1 MSKLV
6 CKHCK
11 TELTLNNIKDIEFG
25 RVYETTELGEMDEEV
40 AYIKCSKCGNIT
52 ETDNETGHSLRTNL
66 INARQIEL
74 LNNANKLYDFEDI
87 RDLLDN
93 LSDSD
98 KEKIKDCQFKVF
110 EDCPDDDSGDVY
122 DHITIFKD
130 GTEIGKI
137 TMYYNSSTTWDLE
150 TNNEIKYGEPSYSYT
165 MELNKEQSSN
175 EKDYIE
181 CTKCHNK
188 ILGKYWLNVKYQ
200 GHDNYGD
207 YEEDIYT
214 GECPICGETIET
226 SELELY
232 TNSIEVEE
240 TELQQYYKVIGKL
253 GYNPFP
259 FEDCEYSETC
269 AADELNYIKNALDDL
284 TDTLNLHYLYNIYN
298 TTAIQ
303 SNKMYSYYD
312 EVIQNI
318 FHNTSHVD
326 FNIDSIKD
334 CQFRVL
340 DCSVLNDEIGDD
352 VFDTPT
358 INLLLQVVRNNKIFG
373 YIGVSQQYPLD
384 MKFTMFEVK
393 KESNKRLVELC
404 KFYTS
409 VYKDYAPK
417 VKINGGFNTI
427 VCKKCGKIFCD
438 CNLRCP
444 ICGKVFCVHKYT
456 K

>member
-25 RVYETTELGEMDEEV
+25 RIYEMTELGEMDKEV

-52 ETDNETGHSLRTNL
+52 ETDSETGHSLRTNL
-66 INARQIEL
+66 INMRRMYNYDILYNFRDIEDL
-74 LNNANKLYDFEDI
+74 LN
-87 RDLLDN
+87 N

-110 EDCPDDDSGDVY
+110 EDCPDDDSGNVY
-122 DHITIFKD
+122 YYITIFKGD
-130 GTEIGKI
+130 TEIGKI
-137 TMYYNSSTTWDLE
+137 DMMCYLNTPHDIENAEELIS
-150 TNNEIKYGEPSYSYT
+150 GELSYSYSYK
-165 MELNKEQSSN
+165 MKLNNSQEHH
-175 EKDYIE
+175 IE
-181 CTKCHNK
+181 CPNCHNK

-232 TNSIEVEE
+232 TNSLEAEE
-240 TELQQYYKVIGKL
+240 TELQQYYKIIGNF

-284 TDTLNLHYLYNIYN
+284 ADTLNLHYLYNIYN

-318 FHNTSHVD
+318 FRNTSHVD

-340 DCSVLNDEIGDD
+340 DCSVLNDEVGDD
-352 VFDTPT
+352 MFDTPT
-358 INLLLQVVRNNKIFG
+358 INLLLQVVRNNKILG

-409 VYKDYAPK
+409 VYKDYTPK
-417 VKINGGFNTI
+417 VKINGGFNTQ

-438 CNLRCP
+438 CDLKCP